1 MKQKTFK
8 ILAVCLAL
16 ALWMLPTMVMAAP
29 QKSDKM
35 SKAPAKETVSRATP
49 SKANTDKTDT
59 AKTNTAKADTS
70 KKAVPAAKKEE
81 PMLRVG
87 LAEEQN
93 SAVFSADNDYVVRDG
108 ATGKGL
114 EKKTHK
120 DKLTI
125 TVKNHQFVLNGKAVS
140 AKKIKL
146 KPVDSKEK
154 IVFSYNDTKYRGEFE
169 LVLKNGSFT
178 VINIVKLDDYIGGV
192 LNEEMGEG
200 WPSEAMKAQAVAART
215 FALYTVGEEKH
226 EEDGYD
232 VCATTHCQVYG
243 GVESESRD
251 ALAAVSATRGE
262 VMTYGGKPIYAAFHA
277 SSGGRTAGSDETNE
291 VLPYLKSRLDRE
303 DSVNPNQEWQVAV
316 PVTTLVQKLRS
327 EGYNIGTLKRIE
339 ISPLDIQSPKPSK
352 DRYTSCRVK
361 TVRFVGSVKTVEV
374 PGTKLRWIFGL
385 HSTLFDIRYGSGKSI
400 KPNKDGKIEIK
411 NRSGETITFDGAG
424 WGHGLGLSQ
433 WGARGMAAKHGY
445 RDILARYY
453 TDVKI
458 EKLF

>member
-1 MKQKTFK
+1 MRIEVT
-8 ILAVCLAL
+8 LAL
-16 ALWMLPTMVMAAP
+16 GRKEGQEARIGLRAGGNKLYVVKDLQAFLTAMKDGKPVTFGKDFIYEPDWMHFSGEDERVFNL
-29 QKSDKM
+29 
-35 SKAPAKETVSRATP
+35 
-49 SKANTDKTDT
+49 
-59 AKTNTAKADTS
+59 
-70 KKAVPAAKKEE
+70 
-81 PMLRVG
+81 LRK
-87 LAEEQN
+87 L
-93 SAVFSADNDYVVRDG
+93 FSAQAENGKDKNGRMVPMPDPFVKELLEEIGETPLRIMDRDG
-108 ATGKGL
+108 GIIRCRQIRQAKLPLQFTLNMGPRGL
-114 EKKTHK
+114 
-120 DKLTI
+120 
-125 TVKNHQFVLNGKAVS
+125 NAS
-140 AKKIKL
+140 ARMPADFL
-146 KPVDSKEK
+146 PVTADCA
-154 IVFSYNDTKYRGEFE
+154 
-169 LVLKNGSFT
+169 
-178 VINIVKLDDYIGGV
+178 
-192 LNEEMGEG
+192 
-200 WPSEAMKAQAVAART
+200 WAMT
-215 FALYTVGEEKH
+215 
-226 EEDGYD
+226 
-232 VCATTHCQVYG
+232 
-243 GVESESRD
+243 
-251 ALAAVSATRGE
+251 
-262 VMTYGGKPIYAAFHA
+262 
-277 SSGGRTAGSDETNE
+277 GGRLIETDRSQRELIRMIWRHQYEGRCLFQYPLDQTGRVISE

>member
-1 MKQKTFK
+1 MKRKTLK
-8 ILAVCLAL
+8 VLAVCLTL
-16 ALWMLPTMVMAAP
+16 ALWLLPSMVMAAP
-29 QKSDKM
+29 SKSDKVF
-35 SKAPAKETVSRATP
+35 KIPAKEAAVKQETST
-49 SKANTDKTDT
+49 
-59 AKTNTAKADTS
+59 TNTAKAGAPKADTAKADNS
-70 KKAVPAAKKEE
+70 KKAAPAAKKEE
-81 PMLRVG
+81 PLLRVG
-87 LAEEQN
+87 LAEEQS
-93 SAVFSADNDYVVRDG
+93 SAIFSADNDYVVRDG
-108 ATGKGL
+108 ASGSGL

-120 DKLTI
+120 DKLTV
-125 TVKNHQFVLNGKAVS
+125 TVKNNQFVLNGKAVS
-140 AKKIKL
+140 AKKLKL
-146 KPVDSKEK
+146 KPASSNEK
-154 IVFSYNDTKYRGEFE
+154 LVFSYNDTKYRGEFE

-192 LNEEMGEG
+192 INEEMGEG

-226 EEDGYD
+226 SEDGYD

-291 VLPYLKSRLDRE
+291 VLPYLKTRLDRE
-303 DSVNPNQEWQVAV
+303 DSVNPNQEWRIDV
-316 PVTTLVQKLRS
+316 PVATLVQKLRS

-352 DRYTSCRVK
+352 DRYSSCRVK

-445 RDILARYY
+445 REILARYY